1 MTDLEAHVIVTH
13 MSLLLRRKLKD
24 FARTGRIT
32 KALEAAHP
40 WRGWTQADRQL
51 ITDMHRQTTHLLR
64 RAEQRAIKLNKEPK

>member
-32 KALEAAHP
+32 KSHQGEFLARGLIRVDEYGGLDSTDTGKAALKYID
-40 WRGWTQADRQL
+40 T
-51 ITDMHRQTTHLLR
+51 I
-64 RAEQRAIKLNKEPK
+64 

>member
-32 KALEAAHP
+32 KAHQGEFLARGLIRVDKDGGLDFTDTGKAALKYID
-40 WRGWTQADRQL
+40 T
-51 ITDMHRQTTHLLR
+51 I
-64 RAEQRAIKLNKEPK
+64 